1 MVQSVR
7 IGNEGDEMIDG
18 GLSRTPRPAERQSAY
33 RSEPARRPV
42 EVSEPANTPPAPQQ
56 AGTPR
61 SRKQDSKSLIIGLL
75 IGLVVVM
82 AGVTAWF
89 TLFDSR
95 PSTTGLDINSDK
107 YQAVFLSGGQVYFG
121 RLTEL
126 NEQYLKLSEVFYIK
140 SGDETATGAD
150 TEQSSAAAGMQLIK
164 LGDEVHGPE
173 DAMVINRDQVLFFEN
188 LKSDGKVSQLIQQHR
203 QSSK

>member
-1 MVQSVR
+1 M
-7 IGNEGDEMIDG
+7 
-18 GLSRTPRPAERQSAY
+18 
-33 RSEPARRPV
+33 
-42 EVSEPANTPPAPQQ
+42 
-56 AGTPR
+56 
-61 SRKQDSKSLIIGLL
+61 
-75 IGLVVVM
+75 
-82 AGVTAWF
+82 
-89 TLFDSR
+89 
-95 PSTTGLDINSDK
+95 
-107 YQAVFLSGGQVYFG
+107 YFG

-173 DAMVINRDQVLFFEN
+173 DAMVINRDQILFFEN
-188 LKSDGKVSQLIQQHR
+188 LKPDGKISQLIQQHR